1 MERREDTRLTWT
13 GVVVGAFF
21 DWFAFQIAV
30 VPSSSNKII
39 IYGTRRWLPGLRSQ
53 IQNGHYL

>member
-1 MERREDTRLTWT
+1 MERREDARLTWT

-21 DWFAFQIAV
+21 DWFAFQVAV

-39 IYGTRRWLPGLRSQ
+39 I
-53 IQNGHYL
+53 